1 MVVQYQEL
9 LESQMHKMQLENSTL
24 KTENKLLKDKYN
36 RATGT
41 AVSCHVK
48 LGFRTSLLYYVTYI
62 SILEY

>member
-1 MVVQYQEL
+1 
-9 LESQMHKMQLENSTL
+9 MHKMQLENSTL

-48 LGFRTSLLYYVTYI
+48 LGFHTSLLYYVTYI